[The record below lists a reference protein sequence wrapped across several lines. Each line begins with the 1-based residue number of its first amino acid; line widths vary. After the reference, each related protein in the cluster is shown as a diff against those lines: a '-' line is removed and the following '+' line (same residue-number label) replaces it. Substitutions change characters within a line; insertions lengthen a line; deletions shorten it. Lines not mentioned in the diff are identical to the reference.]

1 MKNLPPVK
9 AKKVRSPDRDS
20 SLSEMFVVEELHMN
34 ERALMALMRMLNMYE
49 DAPRLDFPQ
58 HELEEIAFSRC
69 AIEEILQLVWDH
81 PWTLA
86 SDIIEDF
93 ALKMELY
100 KDSSVTDEQKRVFS
114 VLAETAWE
122 ILQEIEPL
130 EQ

>member
-1 MKNLPPVK
+1 M
-9 AKKVRSPDRDS
+9 SCET
-20 SLSEMFVVEELHMN
+20 LSNNATKINDYFMNIFNDLDAYENIPRPWEL
-34 ERALMALMRMLNMYE
+34 A
-49 DAPRLDFPQ
+49 Q
-58 HELEEIAFSRC
+58 HEAEEIAFSRC
-69 AIEEILQLVWDH
+69 AVEEILQLVWDR

-86 SDIIEDF
+86 SDTIENF
-93 ALKMELY
+93 ALKMDSY

>member
-1 MKNLPPVK
+1 MRRPDK
-9 AKKVRSPDRDS
+9 A
-20 SLSEMFVVEELHMN
+20 SLLLDEEELHMN
-34 ERALMALMRMLNMYE
+34 ERAIMFLMRMLDAYE
-49 DAPRLDFPQ
+49 NIPRPWELAQ
-58 HELEEIAFSRC
+58 HEAEEIAFSRC
-69 AIEEILQLVWDH
+69 AVEEILQLVWDH

-86 SDIIEDF
+86 SDTVEDF

-100 KDSSVTDEQKRVFS
+100 KGSSVTDEQKRVFS